1 MRTTSYR
8 SVLDGVLRLA
18 RIEPAMAQRE
28 DVAQLAEFIAERLS
42 AARESYLW
50 PEDLL
55 LEERTLRA
63 PYDAAATYADG
74 AEIYFEY
81 DETCYEALEAIA
93 AGESPATAPLK
104 WLALDSWP
112 RVLDWAPAWQ
122 SEPLGTVV
130 HVWTEDP
137 RLNEAAPEL
146 DFKELREGV
155 LLPPKA
161 PAAVWVQ
168 HRPADLEW
176 AGWTEWSATTTYAAG
191 AVMYFTDGELYRALS
206 TTTAGQSPATHPTL
220 WAVHPFPE
228 RLAKPV
234 KRGAYGDWLL
244 STGQDE
250 KAGAQEAAFWAALD
264 EQAAILTKQQG
275 QQTGTYRRR

>member
-1 MRTTSYR
+1 MRTTSYQ
-8 SVLDGVLRLA
+8 SVLHGVLRLA
-18 RIEPAMAQRE
+18 RIEPAVAQRE

-42 AARESYLW
+42 AAREAYLW
-50 PEDLL
+50 PEDLI
-55 LEERTLRA
+55 LEQRTLRA
-63 PYDAAATYADG
+63 PYDSTATYADG
-74 AEIYFEY
+74 AEVYFAD

-93 AGESPATAPLK
+93 AGESPSAAPTK
-104 WLALDSWP
+104 WLALGSWP
-112 RVLDWAPAWQ
+112 RVLGWAPAWQ
-122 SEPLGTVV
+122 TEPLGTVV

-137 RLNEAAPEL
+137 RLSDSAAEL

-155 LLPPKA
+155 LLPPDA

-176 AGWTEWSATTTYAAG
+176 AGWSEWSATATYAAG

-206 TTTAGQSPATHPTL
+206 ITTAGQSPTTHPAL
-220 WAVHPFPE
+220 WAVQEFPE
-228 RLAKPV
+228 RLAKAV

-244 STGQDE
+244 SNGQDE
-250 KAGAQEAAFWAALD
+250 KATAQESAFWAELD